1 MRGFRIA
8 RLFGININIDWSW
21 LFIFLLITWQLS
33 TVFASFHPDWEIVLR
48 WGTALAASLLFFA
61 SVLAHEL
68 AHSLMAQAQ
77 GIPVRNIT
85 LFLFGGV
92 SNIQREPP
100 SPRAEFLITIV
111 GPITSIVLGF
121 LFILLAGLTTGPVDL
136 TLAEPMQ
143 IFANLNPLST
153 LLFWLGPI
161 NIVLGLFNLIPGF
174 PLDGGRVLRSILWAL
189 TDNLRRATRWASWVG
204 QAIAWLMIVAGV
216 AMIFGVTIPFFGT
229 GFLNGLW
236 LAFIGWFLNS
246 ASIQSYQQV
255 VLQDVLEDVP
265 VTRLMRANP
274 PTVPPNRSI
283 SSLIHDYVMGTD
295 DHAFPVQED
304 GRLLGMV
311 TLDDI
316 RGTSRNQWDNTLVRD
331 IMTPTEEL
339 LTLNSDDCADE
350 ALNKLRERDVR
361 QLPVLHNGEL
371 AGLLRRRDIVRWLQ
385 LQAEGEARLLPGS

>member
-1 MRGFRIA
+1 MRGFSIG

-33 TVFASFHPDWEIVLR
+33 TVFGNFHPEWDTVLR
-48 WGTALAASLLFFA
+48 WGTALIASLLFFA

-68 AHSLMAQAQ
+68 AHSLMARAQ

-111 GPITSIVLGF
+111 GPVTSIVLGF
-121 LFILLAGLTTGPVDL
+121 LFILLAGLTTGSVDV

-143 IFANLNPLST
+143 IFADLNPLST

-174 PLDGGRVLRSILWAL
+174 PLDGGRILRSILWAL

-246 ASIQSYQQV
+246 ASVQSYQQV

-265 VTRLMRANP
+265 VTRIMRPNP
-274 PTVPPNRSI
+274 PTVPPDSSI
-283 SSLIHDYVMGTD
+283 SSLVHDYVMATD
-295 DHAFPVQED
+295 DHAFPVQEN
-304 GRLLGMV
+304 GRLLGLV
-311 TLDDI
+311 TLEDV
-316 RGTSRNQWDNTLVRD
+316 RGVSRNQWDVVRVRE
-331 IMTPTEEL
+331 IMTPAEQ
-339 LTLNSDDCADE
+339 LTTITTDDCADE

-371 AGLLRRRDIVRWLQ
+371 AGLLRRRDIVKWLQ
-385 LQAEGEARLLPGS
+385 LQARGEERLLPGS